1 MPTRADELI
10 QTLQLMPHP
19 EGGYFRRIYES
30 AKRTEVNGI
39 ERPTLTAI
47 KFLLPAGVTSRWHRV
62 DATEVWDWSEGG
74 AMELSLFDP
83 EQRTLTRVQLDTSAR
98 GGQANQVVQA
108 GIWQSARSLGEY
120 SLMDCSV
127 SPGFVWMGFQLLE
140 ESSEVAD
147 QIRAAGART
156 QHQRHVHRFGHRDAR
171 HRHRFARVHVEA
183 GLLRCVD
190 HGLGRE
196 IKSADVFGQPEI
208 DQAVGGKGVVHGGL
222 LLRRSAVQWWKI
234 IFR

>member
-1 MPTRADELI
+1 MPTRADDLI

-83 EQRTLTRVQLDTSAR
+83 EQRTLSRVQLDTSAR
-98 GGQANQVVQA
+98 GGQSNQVVPA
-108 GIWQSARSLGEY
+108 GIWQSARSLGDY
-120 SLMDCSV
+120 TLVDCSV
-127 SPGFVWMGFQLLE
+127 SPGFSWKGFELMQAG
-140 ESSEVAD
+140 SEVARHLLD
-147 QIRAAGART
+147 AG
-156 QHQRHVHRFGHRDAR
+156 G
-171 HRHRFARVHVEA
+171 RVA
-183 GLLRCVD
+183 
-190 HGLGRE
+190 
-196 IKSADVFGQPEI
+196 
-208 DQAVGGKGVVHGGL
+208 
-222 LLRRSAVQWWKI
+222 
-234 IFR
+234 